1 MSPTP
6 LFTNALIG
14 YEPIVDRQ
22 RNALAM
28 RVSVVPGRT
37 AANMATLYREFA
49 EQRAGDGGTIA
60 LRSSAPIDGDLLAL
74 EPSPSLWIE
83 VPGTLVDTEDG
94 RSLVQQLHA
103 AGFPM
108 VLGGRP
114 ETPLTPELVPAFRMS
129 IIHVDADRRLNQPLL
144 QAMQDSSNA
153 RRAIPH
159 VNEGVRT
166 IAMME
171 KCFERGAAA
180 VVGWPTE
187 DALQHV
193 GRENGN
199 PNYATI
205 VEMMTMIDRGEDP
218 VAIEKVVR
226 RDAALAYKL
235 LRYINSPGF
244 GLSVEVQSFRHA
256 VMMLGYGRLKRWCAL
271 LLATACKDSN
281 LRPVMVASFRRGVFL
296 EYLLGTGQD
305 EQLRDEVFILGVL
318 SLLDK
323 LLKRP
328 FAELFR
334 NLHVPERV
342 HETLVERSGPY
353 LPYLKVVESIEN
365 GPDHELQSRLDDC
378 VMSLSH
384 CNQAV
389 MRALTAPDLV
399 AT

>member
-1 MSPTP
+1 MSQAC
-6 LFTNALIG
+6 LFSKALIG

-28 RVSVVPGRT
+28 RVTVAPRDASVCF
-37 AANMATLYREFA
+37 ADLYREFSLN
-49 EQRAGDGGTIA
+49 RGGAGGSIA
-60 LRSSAPIDGDLLAL
+60 LRSQAVLDDQLLKL
-74 EPSPSLWIE
+74 EPLNNLWIE
-83 VPGTLVDTEDG
+83 VPAALLESAEGLDLVG
-94 RSLVQQLHA
+94 RLHA
-103 AGFPM
+103 SGFSM
-108 VLGGRP
+108 MLGGRP
-114 ETPLTPELVPAFRMS
+114 KAPLPAELVPAFRMS
-129 IIHVDADRRLNQPLL
+129 IIHVDEDRRLKEPLL
-144 QAMQDSSNA
+144 KAMQSGA
-153 RRAIPH
+153 RRLIPH
-159 VNEGVRT
+159 VNDGVRT

-171 KCFERGAAA
+171 ACFERGATA

-193 GRENGN
+193 GRENAN

-205 VEMMTMIDRGEDP
+205 IEMMSMIDHGADP
-218 VAIEKVVR
+218 VAIEKLIR

-281 LRPVMVASFRRGVFL
+281 LRPAMVASFRRGIFL
-296 EYLLGTGQD
+296 EHLIGAGQD
-305 EQLRDEVFILGVL
+305 DQLRDEVFILGVL

-328 FAELFR
+328 FEELFR
-334 NLHVPERV
+334 SLHVPERV
-342 HETLVERSGPY
+342 HETLVAGRGPY
-353 LPYLKVVESIEN
+353 MPYLKVIESIEL
-365 GPDHELQSRLDDC
+365 GPDPRLPERLDDC
-378 VMSLSH
+378 VMSLAH

-389 MRALTAPDLV
+389 LHALTAPDLM
-399 AT
+399 AA

>member
-1 MSPTP
+1 MSPTS
-6 LFTNALIG
+6 LFMSALIG

-28 RVSVVPGRT
+28 RVSVSPGEPEV
-37 AANMATLYREFA
+37 NMAALYREFT
-49 EQRAGDGGTIA
+49 EQRAGEGGTIA
-60 LRSSAPIDGDLLAL
+60 LRSSAPIDEELLSI
-74 EPSPSLWIE
+74 EPSPTLWIE
-83 VPGTLVDTEDG
+83 VPGAMMDADEG
-94 RSLVQQLHA
+94 RALAAKLHE
-103 AGFPM
+103 AGFALM
-108 VLGGRP
+108 LGGRP
-114 ETPLTPELVPAFRMS
+114 ERPLTPDLVPAFRMS
-129 IIHVDADRRLNQPLL
+129 IIHVDADRRLQQPLL
-144 QAMQDSSNA
+144 QALQAQAQTKRS
-153 RRAIPH
+153 IPH
-159 VNEGVRT
+159 VNDGVRT

-171 KCFERGAAA
+171 KCFERGAVA

-205 VEMMTMIDRGEDP
+205 VDMMSMIDRNEDP
-218 VAIEKVVR
+218 VAMEKVIR

-281 LRPVMVASFRRGVFL
+281 LRPAMVASFRRGVFL
-296 EYLLGTGQD
+296 EHLIGAGQD

-328 FAELFR
+328 FQELFR

-342 HETLVERSGPY
+342 HETLVDRRGPY
-353 LPYLKVVESIEN
+353 MPYLKVVESIEN
-365 GPDHELQSRLDDC
+365 GPDPQLPSRLDDC
-378 VMSLSH
+378 VMSLGQ

-389 MRALTAPDLV
+389 LRALTAPDLIS
-399 AT
+399 A

>member
-1 MSPTP
+1 MGTTS

-28 RVSVVPGRT
+28 RVTVAPGKGIDS
-37 AANMATLYREFA
+37 MATLYREFA
-49 EQRAGDGGTIA
+49 EQRAGEGGTIA
-60 LRSSAPIDGDLLAL
+60 LRSPVPIGEDLLEL
-74 EPSPSLWIE
+74 EPSRTLWIE
-83 VPGTLVDTEDG
+83 VPGAFLDTHEG
-94 RSLVQQLHA
+94 RSLVPKLHA
-103 AGFPM
+103 AGFPLM
-108 VLGGRP
+108 LGGRP
-114 ETPLTPELVPAFRMS
+114 EAPLTPELVPAFRMS
-129 IIHVDADRRLNQPLL
+129 IIHVDGDRRLQQPLL
-144 QAMQDSSNA
+144 QALQAQSNTK
-153 RRAIPH
+153 RAIPH

-171 KCFERGAAA
+171 KCFERGAVA
-180 VVGWPTE
+180 VVGWPTD
-187 DALQHV
+187 DALHHS
-193 GRENGN
+193 GKENGN

-205 VEMMTMIDRGEDP
+205 VEMMSMIDRGEDP
-218 VAIEKVVR
+218 VAIEKVIR

-271 LLATACKDSN
+271 LLATASKDSN

-296 EYLLGTGQD
+296 EHLLGTAQD

-328 FAELFR
+328 FADLFR

-342 HETLVERSGPY
+342 HETLVEGRGPY
-353 LPYLKVVESIEN
+353 MPYLKLVESIEN
-365 GPDHELQSRLDDC
+365 GPDPKLPSRLDDC
-378 VMSLSH
+378 VMSLAQ

-399 AT
+399 AA

>member
-28 RVSVVPGRT
+28 RVSVSPGK
-37 AANMATLYREFA
+37 AATNMATLYREFA
-49 EQRAGDGGTIA
+49 EQRAGEGGTIA
-60 LRSSAPIDGDLLAL
+60 LRSPAPIDADLLAL
-74 EPSPSLWIE
+74 EPSPTLWIE
-83 VPGTLVDTEDG
+83 VPGAFVDSDDG

-108 VLGGRP
+108 MLGGRP
-114 ETPLTPELVPAFRMS
+114 GTPLTPELVPAFRMS
-129 IIHVDADRRLNQPLL
+129 IIHVDDDRRLHQPLL
-144 QAMQDSSNA
+144 QAMQAPSHAKRS
-153 RRAIPH
+153 IPH

-171 KCFERGAAA
+171 KCFDRGAAA

-193 GRENGN
+193 GKENGN
-199 PNYATI
+199 PNYTTI
-205 VEMMTMIDRGEDP
+205 VEMMAMIERGEDP
-218 VAIEKVVR
+218 VAIEKVIR

-296 EYLLGTGQD
+296 EHLLGAAQD

-365 GPDHELQSRLDDC
+365 GPDPELQSRLDDC

-384 CNQAV
+384 CNNAV

-399 AT
+399 AA

>member
-1 MSPTP
+1 MSPTSV
-6 LFTNALIG
+6 FTNALIG

-28 RVSVVPGRT
+28 RVSVAPAG
-37 AANMATLYREFA
+37 AATTMATLYREFA

-60 LRSSAPIDGDLLAL
+60 LRSPAPIGEDLLAL

-83 VPGTLVDTEDG
+83 VPGAFVDTDEG
-94 RSLVQQLHA
+94 RSLVHALHA

-108 VLGGRP
+108 MLGGRP
-114 ETPLTPELVPAFRMS
+114 ETPLTPDLVPAFRMS

-144 QAMQDSSNA
+144 QAMQSPANTK
-153 RRAIPH
+153 RAIPH
-159 VNEGVRT
+159 VNDGVRT

-171 KCFERGAAA
+171 KCFDRGAAA

-193 GRENGN
+193 GKENGN
-199 PNYATI
+199 PNYTTI
-205 VEMMTMIDRGEDP
+205 VEMMAMIERGDDP
-218 VAIEKVVR
+218 VAIEKVIR

-271 LLATACKDSN
+271 LLATACKDTN

-296 EYLLGTGQD
+296 EHLLGAAQD

-342 HETLVERSGPY
+342 HETLVEGSGPY
-353 LPYLKVVESIEN
+353 QPYLKVVESIEN
-365 GPDHELQSRLDDC
+365 GPDPELQSRLDDC

-384 CNQAV
+384 CNHAV

-399 AT
+399 AA

>member
-1 MSPTP
+1 MSMHS
-6 LFTNALIG
+6 LFTNSLIG

-28 RVSVVPGRT
+28 RVSVAPGKGVT
-37 AANMATLYREFA
+37 SMATLYREFS
-49 EQRAGDGGTIA
+49 EQRAGEGGTIA
-60 LRSSAPIDGDLLAL
+60 LRSSAPIDEELLAL
-74 EPSPSLWIE
+74 EPSPTLWIE
-83 VPGTLVDTEDG
+83 VPGAFLDTEEG
-94 RSLVQQLHA
+94 RALVPKLHA
-103 AGFPM
+103 AGFTM

-114 ETPLTPELVPAFRMS
+114 ETPLTPELVPPFRMS
-129 IIHVDADRRLNQPLL
+129 IIHVDDDRRLHQPLL
-144 QAMQDSSNA
+144 QALQAQSGA
-153 RRAIPH
+153 KRAIPH
-159 VNEGVRT
+159 VNDGVRS
-166 IAMME
+166 ISLME
-171 KCFERGAAA
+171 KCFERGAVA

-193 GRENGN
+193 GKENGN

-205 VEMMTMIDRGEDP
+205 VEMMSMIDRGEDP
-218 VAIEKVVR
+218 VAIEKVIR

-296 EYLLGTGQD
+296 EHLLGTAQD

-328 FAELFR
+328 FADLFDK
-334 NLHVPERV
+334 LHVPERV
-342 HETLVERSGPY
+342 HETLVEGRGSYMPY
-353 LPYLKVVESIEN
+353 LRLVESIEN
-365 GPDHELQSRLDDC
+365 GPDPALPARLDDC
-378 VMSLSH
+378 VMSLAH

-399 AT
+399 AA

>member
-6 LFTNALIG
+6 LFTHALIG

-28 RVSVVPGRT
+28 RVSVAPSGSIL
-37 AANMATLYREFA
+37 NMAMLYREFA
-49 EQRAGDGGTIA
+49 GQRAGEGGTIA
-60 LRSSAPIDGDLLAL
+60 LRSSAPIDEELLQL
-74 EPSPSLWIE
+74 EPSPTLWIE
-83 VPGTLVDTEDG
+83 VPASLLDADEGRTLV
-94 RSLVQQLHA
+94 SKLHT
-103 AGFPM
+103 AGFPLL
-108 VLGGRP
+108 LGGRP
-114 ETPLTPELVPAFRMS
+114 EVPLAPELVPAFRMS
-129 IIHVDADRRLNQPLL
+129 IIHVDDDRRLQQPLL
-144 QAMQDSSNA
+144 QALQSHPDA
-153 RRAIPH
+153 RRSIPH
-159 VNEGVRT
+159 VNDGVRT

-171 KCFERGAAA
+171 KCFDRGATA

-193 GRENGN
+193 GKENSN

-205 VEMMTMIDRGEDP
+205 VEMMSMIDRGEDP
-218 VAIEKVVR
+218 VVIEKLIR

-296 EYLLGTGQD
+296 EHLLGAGQD

-342 HETLVERSGPY
+342 HETLVEGRGSY
-353 LPYLKVVESIEN
+353 MPYLKVIESIEN
-365 GPDHELQSRLDDC
+365 GPDPELPSRLDDC
-378 VMSLSH
+378 VMSLAQ
-384 CNQAV
+384 CNHAV
-389 MRALTAPDLV
+389 MRALTATDIV
-399 AT
+399 AA

>member
-28 RVSVVPGRT
+28 RVSVSPGK
-37 AANMATLYREFA
+37 AATNMATLYREFA
-49 EQRAGDGGTIA
+49 EQRAGEGGTIA
-60 LRSSAPIDGDLLAL
+60 LRSPAPIDADLLAL
-74 EPSPSLWIE
+74 EPSPTLWIE
-83 VPGTLVDTEDG
+83 VPGAFVDSDDG

-108 VLGGRP
+108 MLGGRP
-114 ETPLTPELVPAFRMS
+114 EAPLTPELVPAFRMS
-129 IIHVDADRRLNQPLL
+129 IIHVDADRRLHQPLL
-144 QAMQDSSNA
+144 QAMQAPSNA
-153 RRAIPH
+153 KRSIPH

-171 KCFERGAAA
+171 KCFDRGAAA

-193 GRENGN
+193 GKENGN
-199 PNYATI
+199 PNYTTI
-205 VEMMTMIDRGEDP
+205 VEMMAMIERGEDP
-218 VAIEKVVR
+218 VAIEKVIR

-296 EYLLGTGQD
+296 EHLLGTAQD

-342 HETLVERSGPY
+342 HETLVARSGPY

-365 GPDHELQSRLDDC
+365 GPDPELQSRLDDC

-384 CNQAV
+384 CNNAV
-389 MRALTAPDLV
+389 MRALTAPDLI
-399 AT
+399 AA

>member
-28 RVSVVPGRT
+28 RVSVSPVE
-37 AANMATLYREFA
+37 AQASLATLYREFV
-49 EQRAGDGGTIA
+49 EQSAGESGTIA
-60 LRSSAPIDGDLLAL
+60 LRSTASIDEQLLAL
-74 EPSPSLWIE
+74 EPSPRLWIE
-83 VPGTLVDTEDG
+83 VPGTFVDTDDG
-94 RSLVQQLHA
+94 RSLVQKLHA

-114 ETPLTPELVPAFRMS
+114 GTPLTPELVPAFRMS
-129 IIHVDADRRLNQPLL
+129 IIHVEADRRLQQPLL
-144 QAMQDSSNA
+144 QAMQASENA
-153 RRAIPH
+153 KRSIPH
-159 VNEGVRT
+159 VNDGVRT
-166 IAMME
+166 IEMME
-171 KCFERGAAA
+171 KCFERGAVA

-199 PNYATI
+199 PNFTTI
-205 VEMMTMIDRGEDP
+205 VEMMSMIDRGEDP
-218 VAIEKVVR
+218 VVIEKLIR
-226 RDAALAYKL
+226 RDAALAYRL

-296 EYLLGTGQD
+296 EHLIGAAQD

-353 LPYLKVVESIEN
+353 LPYLKLVESIEN
-365 GPDHELQSRLDDC
+365 GPDPQLPARLDDC

-384 CNQAV
+384 CNHAV

-399 AT
+399 AA

>member
-1 MSPTP
+1 MSTST

-28 RVSVVPGRT
+28 RVNVRPGN
-37 AANMATLYREFA
+37 AAVTMATLYREFA
-49 EQRAGDGGTIA
+49 EQRAGTGGTIA
-60 LRSSAPIDGDLLAL
+60 LRSPVRIDEDLLEL
-74 EPSPSLWIE
+74 EASPTLWIE
-83 VPGTLVDTEDG
+83 VPGAFLDTEEG
-94 RSLVQQLHA
+94 RALAPKLHA
-103 AGFPM
+103 AGFQLM
-108 VLGGRP
+108 LGGRP
-114 ETPLTPELVPAFRMS
+114 ETPLTPELVPSFRMS
-129 IIHVDADRRLNQPLL
+129 IIHVDDDRRLQQPLL
-144 QAMQDSSNA
+144 QALQSQSNA
-153 RRAIPH
+153 KRSIPH
-159 VNEGVRT
+159 VNDGVRT
-166 IAMME
+166 IGMME
-171 KCFERGAAA
+171 KCFERGAVA

-193 GRENGN
+193 GKENGN

-205 VEMMTMIDRGEDP
+205 VEMMSMIDRGEDP
-218 VAIEKVVR
+218 VAIEKVIR

-296 EYLLGTGQD
+296 EHLIGTAQD

-328 FAELFR
+328 FVELFS

-342 HETLVERSGPY
+342 HETLVERRGPY
-353 LPYLKVVESIEN
+353 MPYLKVVESIEK
-365 GPDHELQSRLDDC
+365 GPDPELPSRLDDC
-378 VMSLSH
+378 VMSLAH
-384 CNQAV
+384 CNHAV
-389 MRALTAPDLV
+389 MRALTAPDLI
-399 AT
+399 AA

>member
-1 MSPTP
+1 MSSTT

-28 RVSVVPGRT
+28 RVSVSPGD
-37 AANMATLYREFA
+37 AAVNMASLYRMFA
-49 EQRAGDGGTIA
+49 EQRAGTGGTIA
-60 LRSSAPIDGDLLAL
+60 LRSPVPIDEELLEV
-74 EPSPSLWIE
+74 EPSPTLWIE
-83 VPGTLVDTEDG
+83 MPGTFLDTEAG
-94 RSLVQQLHA
+94 RALAPRLHA
-103 AGFPM
+103 AGFQLM
-108 VLGGRP
+108 LAGRP
-114 ETPLTPELVPAFRMS
+114 ETPLTPDLVPSFRMS
-129 IIHVDADRRLNQPLL
+129 IIHVDADRRLQQPLL
-144 QAMQDSSNA
+144 QALQTATNA
-153 RRAIPH
+153 KRSIPH
-159 VNEGVRT
+159 VNDGVRT
-166 IAMME
+166 IEMME
-171 KCFERGAAA
+171 KCFDRGAVA

-193 GRENGN
+193 GKENGN
-199 PNYATI
+199 PNYTTI
-205 VEMMTMIDRGEDP
+205 VEMMSMIDRGEDP
-218 VAIEKVVR
+218 VAIEKVIR

-296 EYLLGTGQD
+296 EHLIGTAQD

-328 FAELFR
+328 FEELFS

-342 HETLVERSGPY
+342 HETLVEGRGPY
-353 LPYLKVVESIEN
+353 MPYMKVVESIEN
-365 GPDHELQSRLDDC
+365 GPDPELPSRLDDC
-378 VMSLSH
+378 VMSLAH

-389 MRALTAPDLV
+389 MRALTAPDLI
-399 AT
+399 AA

>member
-28 RVSVVPGRT
+28 RVSVSPVDGH
-37 AANMATLYREFA
+37 ASMAELYREFV

-60 LRSSAPIDGDLLAL
+60 LRSTARIDEELLAL
-74 EPSPSLWIE
+74 DPSATLWIE
-83 VPGTLVDTEDG
+83 VPGAFVDTDDG
-94 RSLVQQLHA
+94 RSLVQKLHA
-103 AGFPM
+103 AGFTM

-114 ETPLTPELVPAFRMS
+114 GTPLAPELVPAFRMS
-129 IIHVDADRRLNQPLL
+129 IIHVDADRRLHQPLL
-144 QAMQDSSNA
+144 QALQAPANTKRS
-153 RRAIPH
+153 IPH
-159 VNEGVRT
+159 VNDGVRT
-166 IAMME
+166 IEMME
-171 KCFERGAAA
+171 KCFERGAVA

-193 GRENGN
+193 GKENGN
-199 PNYATI
+199 PNFTTI
-205 VEMMTMIDRGEDP
+205 VEMMSMIDRGEDP
-218 VAIEKVVR
+218 VVIEKLIR

-235 LRYINSPGF
+235 LRYVNSPGF

-296 EYLLGTGQD
+296 EHLIGAAQD

-365 GPDHELQSRLDDC
+365 GPDPELPSRLDDC

-389 MRALTAPDLV
+389 MRALTAPDLI
-399 AT
+399 AA

>member
-1 MSPTP
+1 MGATP

-28 RVSVVPGRT
+28 RVSVAPRQPAV
-37 AANMATLYREFA
+37 NMAMLYREFA
-49 EQRAGDGGTIA
+49 EQHAGAGGTIA
-60 LRSSAPIDGDLLAL
+60 LRSQVPIDEDLLAL
-74 EPSPSLWIE
+74 EPSERLWIE
-83 VPGTLVDTEDG
+83 IPASLVADGDG
-94 RSLVQQLHA
+94 RALVARLHE

-108 VLGGRP
+108 MLGGRP
-114 ETPLTPELVPAFRMS
+114 EQALPPELVAAFRMS
-129 IIHVDADRRLNQPLL
+129 IIHVDDDRRLHQPLL
-144 QAMQDSSNA
+144 QAMQTQANVQ
-153 RRAIPH
+153 RAIPH
-159 VNEGVRT
+159 VNDGVRT
-166 IAMME
+166 IALME

-187 DALQHV
+187 DALDHV

-199 PNYATI
+199 PNYTTI
-205 VEMMTMIDRGEDP
+205 VEMMSMIDRGEDP
-218 VAIEKVVR
+218 VAIEKVIR

-281 LRPVMVASFRRGVFL
+281 LRPAMVASFRRGVFL
-296 EYLLGTGQD
+296 EHLLGAGQD
-305 EQLRDEVFILGVL
+305 DQLRDEVFILGVL

-328 FAELFR
+328 FGELFR

-342 HETLVERSGPY
+342 HETLVEQRGPY
-353 LPYLKVVESIEN
+353 MPYLKVLESIEN
-365 GPDHELQSRLDDC
+365 GPDPRLPARLDDC
-378 VMSLSH
+378 VMSLAH

-389 MRALTAPDLV
+389 LRALTAPDLL
-399 AT
+399 AA

>member
-1 MSPTP
+1 MSTST

-28 RVSVVPGRT
+28 RVSVSPGDT
-37 AANMATLYREFA
+37 GVNMATLYREFA
-49 EQRAGDGGTIA
+49 EQRVGTGGTIA
-60 LRSSAPIDGDLLAL
+60 LRSSAPIDEDLLAL
-74 EPSPSLWIE
+74 EPSSTLWIE
-83 VPGTLVDTEDG
+83 VPGAFLDTDEG
-94 RSLVQQLHA
+94 RMLAPKLHA
-103 AGFPM
+103 AGFPLM
-108 VLGGRP
+108 LGGRP
-114 ETPLTPELVPAFRMS
+114 EDPLTPELVPAFRMS
-129 IIHVDADRRLNQPLL
+129 IVHVDADRRLQQPLL
-144 QAMQDSSNA
+144 QAMQAQSTA
-153 RRAIPH
+153 KRAIPH

-166 IAMME
+166 ITMME
-171 KCFERGAAA
+171 KCFDRGAVA

-187 DALQHV
+187 DALEHV
-193 GRENGN
+193 GKENGN

-205 VEMMTMIDRGEDP
+205 VEMMSMIDRGEDP
-218 VAIEKVVR
+218 VAIEKLIR

-296 EYLLGTGQD
+296 EHLIGTAQD

-328 FAELFR
+328 FAELFSS
-334 NLHVPERV
+334 LHVPERV
-342 HETLVERSGPY
+342 HETLVERRGPY
-353 LPYLKVVESIEN
+353 IPYLKVVESIEN
-365 GPDHELQSRLDDC
+365 GPDSELPSRLDDC
-378 VMSLSH
+378 VMSLAH

-399 AT
+399 AA